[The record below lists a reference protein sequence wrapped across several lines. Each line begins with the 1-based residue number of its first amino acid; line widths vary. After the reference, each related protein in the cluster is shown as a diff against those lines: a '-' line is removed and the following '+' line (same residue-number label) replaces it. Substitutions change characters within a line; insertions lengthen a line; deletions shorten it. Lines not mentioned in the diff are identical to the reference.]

1 MGRSQEPVSSHR
13 CAGNSHLG
21 PLDFIFCPKEAGRA
35 GLPRDMGKLKEKRCD
50 SGSGCVV
57 RYIPEGKAVL
67 PRKSSLGC
75 SRLNEW
81 ASVTCSQ
88 RSVDHGGSWVAW
100 VSSEA
105 SAWAGW
111 RPQDPARRVGCSSGS
126 LRPSGGYGGVLLT
139 LRPSALHQ
147 ALNGIAGRAL
157 GRWSGFLQA
166 KGRTKVRKIDRNTWL
181 LERGCWEGRKA
192 PSPSGSLRPGFG
204 DLLALTGPRVSKF
217 M

>member
-1 MGRSQEPVSSHR
+1 M
-13 CAGNSHLG
+13 
-21 PLDFIFCPKEAGRA
+21 
-35 GLPRDMGKLKEKRCD
+35 
-50 SGSGCVV
+50 
-57 RYIPEGKAVL
+57 
-67 PRKSSLGC
+67 
-75 SRLNEW
+75 
-81 ASVTCSQ
+81 
-88 RSVDHGGSWVAW
+88 
-100 VSSEA
+100 SSEA

-126 LRPSGGYGGVLLT
+126 LRPTGGCGGVLRI

-192 PSPSGSLRPGFG
+192 PSPSGSLRPGLG
-204 DLLALTGPRVSKF
+204 DLPLAFIGPRVLKF